1 MKKNLL
7 RVFVISLALTI
18 LFSVI
23 VLLRYDS
30 PHFRN
35 MYLQDE
41 TWIYLVLLLSTCCF
55 FFTAAMMLLPLAPIV
70 FVAIGILLVT
80 FAFIFSVNDLRR
92 TLRLA
97 ENSAWATTVFIF
109 LTGLEILCFAGLSS
123 IKKRE
128 KKEEEEYER
137 TLRERYSPIYK
148 KVFPDANCPED
159 GTLICKSLVDFITQ
173 KKNEAIEKYKKENHI
188 QQEVDSC

>member
-41 TWIYLVLLLSTCCF
+41 TWIYLVLLLSSCCF

-80 FAFIFSVNDLRR
+80 FPFIFSVNDLRR
-92 TLRLA
+92 TLRLD

-109 LTGLEILCFAGLSS
+109 LTGLEILCFAGL
-123 IKKRE
+123 
-128 KKEEEEYER
+128 
-137 TLRERYSPIYK
+137 
-148 KVFPDANCPED
+148 
-159 GTLICKSLVDFITQ
+159 
-173 KKNEAIEKYKKENHI
+173 
-188 QQEVDSC
+188 